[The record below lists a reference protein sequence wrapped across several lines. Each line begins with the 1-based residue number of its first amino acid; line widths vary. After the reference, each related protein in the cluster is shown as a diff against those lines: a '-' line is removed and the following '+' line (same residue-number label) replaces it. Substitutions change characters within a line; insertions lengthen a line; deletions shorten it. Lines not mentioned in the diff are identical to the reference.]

1 MDESVT
7 AVDIESGFKSR
18 KLSAGSSIST
28 CEAAADCGCGNSCKC
43 TGDEDPETLVSR
55 KFACPYYSRNPA
67 QPPVSISCAYPGFPT
82 IFRVKEHL
90 YRKHKASNNKCSRCH
105 VIFDDA
111 DALQTHQRSEVVCQL
126 RAPSPAPGFSQEQ
139 EKQLR
144 SRKRSSRCQ
153 SEEEKWTEVYRI
165 LFPKDIEVPSA
176 YIERRPRS
184 TEEYADYQKF
194 CRENLKQV
202 LQRKLQS
209 FALSPSNEY
218 DQKVKGDLVDT
229 IMDCQEKV
237 FHLFRQKREPGAKLE
252 VDRTTNE
259 YKLNALGATPL
270 LKREDGPTDGS
281 NESVPLE
288 STALHTTPKEPKE
301 DEIFPSMQHISGTSG
316 YDGEMLFPYKESEP
330 QPADTADLENIF
342 STARKS
348 NSESD
353 IAHSQAVS
361 SLGYMTP
368 ISALRWTS
376 TLQLSGGLC
385 TGCARNVRLFE
396 NSAQSLGGLS
406 RTAWPEPYS
415 CNKDFPDI
423 SDVQFVNG
431 ESFQ

>member
-1 MDESVT
+1 M
-7 AVDIESGFKSR
+7 
-18 KLSAGSSIST
+18 
-28 CEAAADCGCGNSCKC
+28 
-43 TGDEDPETLVSR
+43 
-55 KFACPYYSRNPA
+55 
-67 QPPVSISCAYPGFPT
+67 
-82 IFRVKEHL
+82 
-90 YRKHKASNNKCSRCH
+90 
-105 VIFDDA
+105 
-111 DALQTHQRSEVVCQL
+111 
-126 RAPSPAPGFSQEQ
+126 
-139 EKQLR
+139 
-144 SRKRSSRCQ
+144 
-153 SEEEKWTEVYRI
+153 
-165 LFPKDIEVPSA
+165 
-176 YIERRPRS
+176 
-184 TEEYADYQKF
+184 
-194 CRENLKQV
+194 
-202 LQRKLQS
+202 QS

-229 IMDCQEKV
+229 IMDCQERV
-237 FHLFRQKREPGAKLE
+237 FHLFRQKREPGAKPE

-288 STALHTTPKEPKE
+288 STALHTTPKELKE
-301 DEIFPSMQHISGTSG
+301 DEIFPSMQHISGTCG

-385 TGCARNVRLFE
+385 TGCARDVKLFE

-415 CNKDFPDI
+415 CNRDFPDI
-423 SDVQFVNG
+423 SNMQFVNG